1 MDVWYTNSGRRAQAG
16 TGSAPGRINVAVF
29 GEDPMG
35 RGEGELGR
43 GALGFRVKSG
53 WALAIVL
60 TGDRDH
66 PRVRSRSTVA
76 LADPSVPESSHP
88 FHPALEA
95 PGARGRAIVSRL
107 VAVVE
112 DQTSRSVPE
121 LLKVCAREGWTLRG
135 AGLVDGSEA
144 DPGRITNDHIRAH
157 AEEGRLF
164 RRVLEESLERAG
176 VAVRVTIEKRSEERR
191 VGKEC
196 RSRWSPYH

>member
-1 MDVWYTNSGRRAQAG
+1 
-16 TGSAPGRINVAVF
+16 
-29 GEDPMG
+29 MG

-53 WALAIVL
+53 WALAIAL

-88 FHPALEA
+88 YHPALDA
-95 PGARGRAIVSRL
+95 PGPRGRAIVSRL

-112 DQTSRSVPE
+112 DHTARSVAE
-121 LLKVCAREGWTLRG
+121 FLESCGQEGWKLRG
-135 AGLVDGSEA
+135 AGLVVGSEA
-144 DPGRITNDHIRAH
+144 DPGTITNDHIRAH

-164 RRVLEESLERAG
+164 RRVLEEALARAG
-176 VAVRVTIEKRSEERR
+176 LAVTVTIEKKLYAAAASHLNRTEGQLRKDVTVLGRTLGGPWRVEEKTASIAAWM
-191 VGKEC
+191 VL
-196 RSRWSPYH
+196 